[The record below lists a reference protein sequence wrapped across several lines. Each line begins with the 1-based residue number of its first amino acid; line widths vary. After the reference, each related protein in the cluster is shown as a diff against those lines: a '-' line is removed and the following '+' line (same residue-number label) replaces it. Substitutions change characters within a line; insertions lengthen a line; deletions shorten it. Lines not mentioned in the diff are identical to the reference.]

1 MDTLFILCIFINFTF
16 FLYSLIMLIG
26 SRNMKKEMWI
36 KHIEWRQKMEAKFDK
51 NVLGKDFYLTTE
63 ELIKNCINKKVI

>member
-36 KHIEWRQKMEAKFDK
+36 KHIEWRQKMETKFDK
-51 NVLGKDFYLTTE
+51 NVLGKDFHQATE
-63 ELIKNCINKKVI
+63 ELIKELY